1 MCVCACVHICIYH
14 YCVYLCKCICTLF
27 ARVCEREREICVC
40 GYACLW
46 VLFMYLGGAEGT
58 NQFTVCFAAKA
69 LSRLRSSCF
78 QSWCWT
84 ASPTASYEPS
94 CGNSQSQCV
103 GSLNSRDFDQ
113 AVSKEAQKYCQVH
126 SLHPHRHAPEHC
138 SGIRGRPRV
147 LALSNFKAPKL
158 GLNLDPCWIQV
169 Q

>member
-1 MCVCACVHICIYH
+1 MCVCTYMYILLLCIFMYMHVIC
-14 YCVYLCKCICTLF
+14 
-27 ARVCEREREICVC
+27 ARVWKRERERCVC
-40 GYACLW
+40 MCVCL
-46 VLFMYLGGAEGT
+46 F
-58 NQFTVCFAAKA
+58 QFTVCFAAKA
-69 LSRLRSSCF
+69 LSRLRLSCF

-169 Q
+169 P